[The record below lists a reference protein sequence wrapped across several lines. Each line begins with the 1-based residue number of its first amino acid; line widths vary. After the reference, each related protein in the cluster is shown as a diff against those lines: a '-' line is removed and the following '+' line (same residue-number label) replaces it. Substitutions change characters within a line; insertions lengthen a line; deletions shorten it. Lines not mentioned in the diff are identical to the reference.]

1 MLVRNTRMALLPK
14 YDSKKSFYG
23 KAEIEEIETRR
34 ESKIFLLYSYKTLVC
49 AIIQE
54 KDNAKWLYLN
64 GNIDKEL
71 LTSQTTLRHIKEFAK
86 QFYKEQGYTKAELF
100 EYDYI
105 TKAIQN
111 KSPEETRQALA
122 LYIRLNGYNLEII
135 DNELEQ
141 IKIVFDEPSKAE
153 QIKDILQYLATHNK
167 NYTQKQYYC
176 ILQLKELLEG

>member
-1 MLVRNTRMALLPK
+1 MII
-14 YDSKKSFYG
+14 D
-23 KAEIEEIETRR
+23 EILDANSINQPIDIE
-34 ESKIFLLYSYKTLVC
+34 Y
-49 AIIQE
+49 
-54 KDNAKWLYLN
+54 
-64 GNIDKEL
+64 
-71 LTSQTTLRHIKEFAK
+71 IKEEA
-86 QFYKEQGYTKAELF
+86 QLF
-100 EYDYI
+100 GYDYI

-167 NYTQKQYYC
+167 NYTKKQYNY
-176 ILQLKELLEG
+176 ILELKELLEG